1 MVQATQYGVGHDL
14 AAVRQRFRR
23 AGDRLR
29 DALMRSG
36 IIEVADVFV
45 RPCGVEVSTS
55 IERYHW
61 SRVIKAASYRYAQA
75 YGETSIRK
83 AWGDKSMM

>member
-1 MVQATQYGVGHDL
+1 L
-14 AAVRQRFRR
+14 
-23 AGDRLR
+23 LN
-29 DALMRSG
+29 ALMGSG
-36 IIEVADVFV
+36 VVEVAGVFV

-83 AWGDKSMM
+83 AWGDKSMMSKGW